1 MFNWVQIIDNKKS
14 LLTYNEDENIISLSS
29 DWIKI
34 LTEAA
39 IKTVGAVMNINVLQ
53 GVMQDIHRGHKTN
66 YKT

>member
-14 LLTYNEDENIISLSS
+14 LLTYNEDENIINLSS

-39 IKTVGAVMNINVLQ
+39 IKKKLELWWT
-53 GVMQDIHRGHKTN
+53 
-66 YKT
+66 

>member
-39 IKTVGAVMNINVLQ
+39 IKKSWSCGEHKSS
-53 GVMQDIHRGHKTN
+53 GGHKTN

>member
-1 MFNWVQIIDNKKS
+1 MDNKKS

-39 IKTVGAVMNINVLQ
+39 KKQLELLWTNVLQ

>member
-1 MFNWVQIIDNKKS
+1 MDNKKS

-39 IKTVGAVMNINVLQ
+39 IKTVGAVVNKHSARC
-53 GVMQDIHRGHKTN
+53 DAGHPSRT
-66 YKT
+66 